1 MSKKILVVD
10 DEIELVN
17 VIKIRLEANGYE
29 VISAYDGQE
38 ALEKVN
44 KENPDLIILDLIM
57 PKMDGHKVIAM
68 LKYDQRYMKTPIIIF
83 TGSGVKGNEKFSQD
97 FSPAAYINKPVDS
110 DVLLAKIKE
119 LLSKR

>member
-38 ALEKVN
+38 ALEKAK

-57 PKMDGHKVIAM
+57 PKMDGYKALSM
-68 LKYDQRYMKTPIIIF
+68 LKDDQCYAKTPIIIL
-83 TGSGVKGNEKFSQD
+83 TGSGVKEYEKFSQG
-97 FSPAAYINKPVDS
+97 FFPEAYITKPVDS